1 MDISKWKSVAIKK
14 ADFDLLKGLCKNKF
28 RAPGA
33 MISKILNDY
42 VDHQARK
49 NKIPNAV
56 YRTKLLNGGS
66 DGSKKIKGKE
76 FFTIELDLENNNI
89 TLYVNGELRNKI
101 HTVKAEPLFDRMLKI
116 AKLKFLKMRDQIE
129 Q

>member
-1 MDISKWKSVAIKK
+1 MD
-14 ADFDLLKGLCKNKF
+14 
-28 RAPGA
+28 P
-33 MISKILNDY
+33 
-42 VDHQARK
+42 
-49 NKIPNAV
+49 
-56 YRTKLLNGGS
+56 
-66 DGSKKIKGKE
+66 KKIKGKE

-129 Q
+129 QQKKLSIKSCNFFSKSA